1 MGLDSSTK
9 EDARRAH
16 DNYEAFI
23 SSTNAAAVELAG
35 MTLKALL
42 LLNGGAAV
50 AMLGFVASLASNL
63 LGEQVSLFRV
73 VLSLQYFSLGA
84 AAAVFASG
92 LSYLVLYLQAAEA
105 EAHDR
110 VMTAPFV
117 QRSKRS
123 IALGR
128 WATFLLISAIVV
140 SGLSLVLFLRGV
152 WLTGGIVTHAMS

>member
-1 MGLDSSTK
+1 MGLDSSTN

-16 DNYEAFI
+16 DNNEAFV
-23 SSTNAAAVELAG
+23 TNANAAAVELAG

-50 AMLGFVASLASNL
+50 AMLGFVASLASNV
-63 LGEQVSLFRV
+63 LGEQVSLVRV

-92 LSYLVLYLQAAEA
+92 LSYIVLYLQAAEA
-105 EAHDR
+105 QAHDCI
-110 VMTAPFV
+110 MTAPFV

-123 IALGR
+123 TNFGR
-128 WATFLLISAIVV
+128 WAISLLISAIVV

-152 WLTGGIVTHAMS
+152 WLTGGIVTHVIS